1 MKKLLYVIVLCLSL
15 MNMGFGQQTTDLKQ
29 VFLAAES
36 YYLFEEFEEALPMYL
51 RIHRAEP
58 DNYNLYFKIGVCY
71 LNDPYEKDKSIFY
84 LEKAAKNINPK
95 YKDSNYKEQG
105 APLDALFFLGN
116 AYRINNDFD
125 KARDSYKKF
134 QSQMNTEIYD
144 DKLVIEQLNAC
155 DVAEKLMKK
164 PVDMDVEILSNQINT
179 RFADLNPAVSGDESK
194 MVFISQ
200 LQFYDAVFFTEKING
215 NWTNPRN
222 ITPELGVD
230 GDVYPT
236 SMSYDGKMLFVYRN
250 DDFIGNLYTSTLV
263 NGVWTPLVKM
273 NDNINTKYWES
284 HASITKDG
292 NTIYFTSNRKE
303 GFGGLD
309 IYKSVKQANGDW
321 GVPVNLGPKV
331 NSEYNEETPFIT
343 ENGKRLFFS
352 SYGHY
357 NMGGYD
363 VFMTIMKPDS
373 SWADPVNLG
382 YPVNS
387 TDDDVFFCPVK
398 DGEIAYYPVYKET
411 GYGKFDLYR
420 YNVYTAD
427 HPRRYD
433 IKGMINYSG
442 ENVNGSDILISVVS
456 LAKGDT
462 LAKVHPDNIG
472 NFMFSIPT
480 GKYSMIFDS
489 QKFEKVIKSL
499 VVPENTPHN
508 GMSLNDQ
515 ITLIPLPEKI
525 SQEELNAKLQL
536 EDSLIVVTNGEE
548 VEIEYEA
555 EKGSVVV
562 IKQYHDSILVK
573 TETVSIDKRKQS
585 YVFKPMEGLNIV
597 ELTLTDKDGNQVT
610 KKVTVVYT
618 LDGDT
623 SQILPQNQENT
634 ESNVEE
640 EQIENVIPD
649 KDLKSLIN
657 ELSSRADGN
666 LKLALQNLDLENE
679 GITNTAEL
687 FKYLYENAEKLGYTK
702 EDVDRLYID
711 MIGKKDLAEFLANM
725 KSVTEGSLNTAISN
739 LDVKANSI
747 TTPNQAVDYLI
758 RNSQINKY
766 KPEDVISALAT
777 VGSNGINDQKLFI
790 NKLIQTSDEGGLKV
804 YLKSLDLSTLE
815 PVSPEEFAVNLYRN
829 TAGKSYTE
837 SDLITSLTNLAVSR
851 DAKDV
856 LKKLISLAT
865 DPALKAY
872 LTNLDLEKEG
882 IYTAEQLIAHLY
894 ANADLKGYSK
904 ESLDNLLQSYLYN
917 QVSEIDDL
925 RLKMASLATGNLK
938 DFLEK
943 TNLNENSFGSKEEFI
958 EYLKSQAAANGYT
971 VDDVNNTLLKLAYSG
986 DLSNITKQL
995 MKHSSGNLLKT
1006 LENLDI
1012 EKEGIKSFDELIRY
1026 LLDNSEENGYSKADV
1041 YKMLADYTA
1050 AADLELFMRKLIR
1063 LADPETK
1070 TYLENLDLKANNIS
1084 DRSDLTAFL
1093 LNKAKINELK
1103 QEKIIPLLLKANETK
1118 LADILPVLQSRSSGE
1133 LNKLLNSGKLPKE
1146 LLTASELYDYLIETS
1161 SKRKDLSVSEINS
1174 LFSDYLIDTSL
1185 NQFLNQLIDH
1195 SDGKLNE
1202 FLKKINLK
1210 EAGIT
1215 NVSGLIEYLLK
1226 NAPENGYTE
1235 DDVFRLIQNVLGRE
1249 KLKDFVASL
1258 REFAPPAL
1266 ARFLDQ
1272 LDLKK
1277 AGINSIEDLMRYLA
1291 EHAAEAG
1298 FTMDDVWN
1306 AILQIVISGD
1316 EKSKDEAISV
1326 KKAGNSFSGKG
1337 VYFTTAVVGL
1347 LGIFI
1352 IIFLLFRKKKK
1363 NQ

>member
-1 MKKLLYVIVLCLSL
+1 MKKVLYLIVICLSL
-15 MNMGFGQQTTDLKQ
+15 MNSGFGQQTTDLKQ

-71 LNDPYEKDKSIFY
+71 LNDPYEKEKSIFY
-84 LEKAAKNINPK
+84 LEKASKNINPK

-116 AYRINNDFD
+116 AYRINNELD
-125 KARDSYKKF
+125 KARDAYKKF

-194 MVFISQ
+194 MVFISK

-236 SMSYDGKMLFVYRN
+236 CLSYDGNLLIVYRN

-284 HASITKDG
+284 HATLTKDG
-292 NTIYFTSNRKE
+292 KTMYFTSNRKE
-303 GFGGLD
+303 GYGGLD

-321 GVPVNLGPKV
+321 GVPVNLGPNV

-382 YPVNS
+382 YPVNT

-411 GYGKFDLYR
+411 GYGKFDIYR

-427 HPRRYD
+427 HPRRFD
-433 IKGMINYSG
+433 ITGVINYSG

-456 LAKGDT
+456 VAKGDT
-462 LAKVHPDNIG
+462 LAKVHPDNSG
-472 NFMFSIPT
+472 KFMFSIPA

-489 QKFEKVIKSL
+489 QAFEKEIKSL
-499 VVPENTPHN
+499 IVPENTPRN
-508 GMSLNDQ
+508 GMSLNEQ
-515 ITLIPLPEKI
+515 ITLTPLPEKLT
-525 SQEELNAKLQL
+525 QEELNAKLQL
-536 EDSLIVVTNGEE
+536 EDSLIVVTDGKV

-585 YVFKPMEGLNIV
+585 YEFKPMEGLNII
-597 ELTLTDKDGNQVT
+597 EFTLTDKDGNQVT
-610 KKVTVVYT
+610 KKVTVVYNKE
-618 LDGDT
+618 GES
-623 SQILPQNQENT
+623 SQILPQNQDNT
-634 ESNVEE
+634 ESEQVDQVE
-640 EQIENVIPD
+640 NAIPD
-649 KDLKSLIN
+649 KDLKALIN
-657 ELSSRADGN
+657 ELSSRAEGN
-666 LKLALQNLDLENE
+666 LKTALLNLDLEKE

-687 FKYLYENAEKLGYTK
+687 FKFLYDNAEKLGYTK

-725 KSVTEGSLNTAISN
+725 KSVTEGSLNTSITN

-747 TTPNQAVDYLI
+747 ATPNQAVDYLI
-758 RNSQINKY
+758 RNSQSNNY
-766 KPEDVISALAT
+766 KPEDVIRALAT

-790 NKLIQTSDEGGLKV
+790 NKLIQTSDEGELKV
-804 YLKSLDLSTLE
+804 YLKSLDLSAIESVT
-815 PVSPEEFAVNLYRN
+815 PEEFAVNLYRN
-829 TAGKSYTE
+829 SAGKSYSE
-837 SDLITSLTNLAVSR
+837 ADLITSLTNLAVSR
-851 DAKDV
+851 DAEDV
-856 LKKLISLAT
+856 LKKLITLAT

-904 ESLDNLLQSYLYN
+904 ESLDNLLQNYLYN
-917 QVSEIDDL
+917 QLSEIDDL

-943 TNLNENSFGSKEEFI
+943 TDLNETSFGSREEFI
-958 EYLKSQAAANGYT
+958 EFLKSQAAANGYT

-995 MKHSSGNLLKT
+995 MQHSSGKLLET
-1006 LENLDI
+1006 LENLNI

-1026 LLDNSEENGYSKADV
+1026 LLDNSEKNGYSKEDV

-1050 AADLELFMRKLIR
+1050 AADLELFMHKLIR

-1070 TYLENLDLKANNIS
+1070 VYLKNLDLKANNIS
-1084 DRSDLTAFL
+1084 DRAELAAFL
-1093 LNKAKINELK
+1093 LNKAKNNELK
-1103 QEKIIPLLLKANETK
+1103 QENIIPLLLKANETK
-1118 LADILPVLQSRSSGE
+1118 LADILPVLQNRSSGE

-1146 LLTASELYDYLIETS
+1146 LLTASDLYEYLLETAT
-1161 SKRKDLSVSEINS
+1161 RKKDISVSEINS

-1195 SDGKLNE
+1195 STGKLNE

-1210 EAGIT
+1210 EAGI
-1215 NVSGLIEYLLK
+1215 NSVSELIDYLLK
-1226 NAPENGYTE
+1226 NAAQNGYTE
-1235 DDVFRLIQNVLGRE
+1235 DDVFRLIKEVLGRE
-1249 KLKDFVASL
+1249 QLKDFVASL
-1258 REFAPPAL
+1258 REFATPAL
-1266 ARFLDQ
+1266 ARFLEQ
-1272 LDLKK
+1272 LDLEK
-1277 AGINSIEDLMRYLA
+1277 AGIKTIEDLMRYLA
-1291 EHAAEAG
+1291 EHAAGAG

-1306 AILQIVISGD
+1306 AILQIVISGED
-1316 EKSKDEAISV
+1316 NSKDDATIV
-1326 KKAGNSFSGKG
+1326 KKTGNSFSGKE
-1337 VYFTTAVVGL
+1337 VYFASGLVGL
-1347 LGIFI
+1347 IGIFVI
-1352 IIFLLFRKKKK
+1352 ILLIFRKKKK